1 MVQNVVFTCTL
12 KNLNFFKG
20 AITCTLNIEKKKCIQ
35 TKEVNIVPV
44 LVVPGKY
51 TILAIKSIPVLLQN
65 VPKKY

>member
-1 MVQNVVFTCTL
+1 MFTCTL
-12 KNLNFFKG
+12 KNFNFFKG
-20 AITCTLNIEKKKCIQ
+20 AITCNLNIEKKSIQ

-51 TILAIKSIPVLLQN
+51 NILAIKSIPVLLQN